1 MLTDGAYRNT
11 NGCRR
16 RQNMSTVYFITHP
29 DVVIDPSVPVRRWP
43 LSPRGRMR
51 MTGVLEQQ
59 WASEV
64 HAIYCSTEQ
73 KAIDGAAILSEALG
87 VPYTAVPALGENDRS
102 ATGYLP
108 GPEFDAVVSEFFRQ
122 PEESVRGWERAVDA
136 QRRVVAATVA
146 ILRSAP
152 IDGDVAIVAHGG
164 VGTLLLCHLSGL
176 PISRDRDQ
184 PPTNGG
190 NYFAFDQMTLRLIH
204 GWRSITPLTQA

>member
-1 MLTDGAYRNT
+1 
-11 NGCRR
+11 
-16 RQNMSTVYFITHP
+16 MSTVYFITHP
-29 DVVIDPSVPVRRWP
+29 DVVIDPSVPVPRWP

-64 HAIYCSTEQ
+64 RAIYCSTEQ

-122 PEESVRGWERAVDA
+122 PEESVRGWERAIDA
-136 QRRVVAATVA
+136 QSRIVAATMAVLRTNATRRRRGHRRAWRGRNVA
-146 ILRSAP
+146 SMPSLRVAYQPRSGSAADQWRQLFCLRSRHLAANSRM
-152 IDGDVAIVAHGG
+152 AIYRD
-164 VGTLLLCHLSGL
+164 
-176 PISRDRDQ
+176 SRIASL
-184 PPTNGG
+184 TG
-190 NYFAFDQMTLRLIH
+190 NLRFPGI
-204 GWRSITPLTQA
+204 